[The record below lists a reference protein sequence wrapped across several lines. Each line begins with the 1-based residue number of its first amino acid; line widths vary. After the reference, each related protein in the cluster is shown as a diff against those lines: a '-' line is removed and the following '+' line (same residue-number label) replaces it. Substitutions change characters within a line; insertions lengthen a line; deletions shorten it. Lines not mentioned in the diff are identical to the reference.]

1 MEFENTN
8 NVQIDEEI
16 YKITQEEDDLLDTEP
31 WKKDPTYFKKCKIS
45 LVALIKM
52 LNHARMGGEYEVMG
66 LI

>member
-1 MEFENTN
+1 
-8 NVQIDEEI
+8 
-16 YKITQEEDDLLDTEP
+16 LLDTEP